1 MKFFSFKITAI
12 VLLSSFFV
20 IAQPVMVST
29 IDEFNS
35 AIKKVSSGGTV
46 ILKNGEWRDVT
57 LNAHGNGTKQSPIVV
72 KAETPGKVLITGDSS
87 LNIYGTHVIVSG
99 LWFKNGKTTKK
110 HVVQFRRNSKIF
122 AYNCRFTN
130 STISYFD
137 TVNDIS
143 SHWVDLY
150 GKNNR
155 VDHNN
160 FTGKESRGT
169 TLVVVLRD
177 IEHQDNNH
185 RIDHNYFGPRP
196 ELGENGG
203 ETIRIGTS
211 TYSRSSS
218 KTLIENNIF
227 RSCNGESEIISNK
240 SGDNIY
246 RNNLFIESEGTLTL
260 RHGNNALVENNV
272 FFGNSKSKTGGVRV
286 INAGHVVQNNLMIGL
301 KGTGYRAPIV
311 VMNGVPNSP
320 LDRYDQVK
328 DVVIQNNTLIDCS
341 PITFGAGKSAELS
354 LPAINSVFT
363 NNLFLNSE
371 GGKIAEYL
379 DSVDGIEFSTNIVDT
394 STLVDTRFFTKSS
407 VDWSYDTSIPI
418 PTVNNKALNA
428 KKNTKSPTRDILNVE
443 RVNHS
448 VGAFNLGS
456 SKIPKALKLRA
467 GPGWKPNIKI
477 RVKKPDIID
486 VYPGPGNLR
495 IAIGK
500 ASSGSTIRLAGA
512 TYEIEKSIKVEKEIT
527 IEGAADG
534 STMLKSMEDL
544 ENPFMYFFKVSPG
557 GKLMMKNLT
566 LDALDQNSIKY
577 ALVSPSE
584 NESGL
589 YSIYADNCIF
599 QNFKTKNGGSI
610 FKAYIGTKADTL
622 SFSNTRF
629 ENSYRGLNLSY
640 DKYNIGKYNANVIM
654 LKNTLFKDIEEHAVN
669 YYRETLD
676 ANLTGGEL
684 IIDHCVFD
692 NVYNN
697 EKGKILIATGIH
709 KVNITNS
716 VFVNSYK
723 IQIPMQLSGATNI
736 MDNCLFY
743 DVGFPKFIK
752 GAIDTNVL
760 YKKPKW
766 LDENSY
772 IPGQKSPLL
781 IEKNGVG
788 NIGLIY

>member
-1 MKFFSFKITAI
+1 MKILLKKIT
-12 VLLSSFFV
+12 VLLLFSSFFAT
-20 IAQPVMVST
+20 AQSITVST
-29 IDEFNS
+29 IDEYNS
-35 AIKKVSSGGTV
+35 AIKKVSTGGTI
-46 ILKNGEWRDVT
+46 ILKNGEWKDVT
-57 LNAHGNGTKQSPIVV
+57 LNAFGNGTKQNPIIV

-87 LNIYGTHVIVSG
+87 LSIYGTYVIVSG
-99 LWFKNGKTTKK
+99 LWFKDGMTTKK

-137 TVNDIS
+137 TAEDIS
-143 SHWVDLY
+143 NHWVDLY

-177 IEHQDNNH
+177 IEHQDNSH
-185 RIDHNYFGPRP
+185 RIDHNYFGSRP

-203 ETIRIGTS
+203 ETIRVGTS

-227 RSCNGESEIISNK
+227 SGCNGESEIISNK

-272 FFGNSKSKTGGVRV
+272 FVGNGKSKTGGVRV
-286 INAGHVVQNNLMIGL
+286 INAGHVVQNNLMISL
-301 KGTGYRAPIV
+301 KGTGFRGPIV

-320 LDRYDQVK
+320 LNRYDQVK
-328 DVVIQNNTLIDCS
+328 DVVIQNNTVIDCS

-363 NNLFLNSE
+363 NNLVLNTE
-371 GGKIAEYL
+371 GGKVAEYL
-379 DSVDGIEFSTNIVDT
+379 DRVDGIQFSGNIVDSDT
-394 STLVDTRFFTKSS
+394 PVDSRFFTKASI
-407 VDWSYDTSIPI
+407 DWSYDISIPV
-418 PTVNNKALNA
+418 PSENNSVLDVSENV
-428 KKNTKSPTRDILNVE
+428 KSPARDILNAT
-443 RVNHS
+443 RSNLTA
-448 VGAFNLGS
+448 GAFNLGS
-456 SKIPKALKLRA
+456 TKIPKALKLRA

-477 RVKKPDIID
+477 RIKKPAVIE
-486 VYPGPGNLR
+486 VFPGPGNLR
-495 IAIGK
+495 RAISK

-512 TYEIEKSIKVEKEIT
+512 IYEIEKSIKVEKEIT
-527 IEGAADG
+527 IEGASDG
-534 STMLKSMEDL
+534 STILKSMEDL
-544 ENPFMYFFKVSPG
+544 DSPFMYFFKVTEG
-557 GKLMMKNLT
+557 GKLRMKNLT
-566 LDALDQNSIKY
+566 LDALDQNAIKY
-577 ALVSPSE
+577 ALTSPSE

-610 FKAYIGTKADTL
+610 FKAYVGTKADTL
-622 SFSNTRF
+622 SFTNTRF

-640 DKYNIGKYNANVIM
+640 DKDNIGKYNANVII
-654 LKNTLFKDIEEHAVN
+654 LNNTVFKDIEEHAVN
-669 YYRETLD
+669 YLRTTPD
-676 ANLTGGEL
+676 INLPGGEL
-684 IIDHCVFD
+684 IIDRCVFD
-692 NVYNN
+692 NVYNS
-697 EKGKILIATGIH
+697 EKGKIIVANGIH
-709 KVNITNS
+709 KVKITNS

-723 IQIPMQLSGATNI
+723 IQIPLRLSGAANKI
-736 MDNCLFY
+736 DNCLFY
-743 DVGFPKFIK
+743 DVGFPKFLK
-752 GAIDTNVL
+752 GAMDTNVL

-766 LDENSY
+766 SDENAY
-772 IPGQKSPLL
+772 IPDVKSPLL
-781 IEKNGVG
+781 KEKNGVG
-788 NIGLIY
+788 DIGLIY